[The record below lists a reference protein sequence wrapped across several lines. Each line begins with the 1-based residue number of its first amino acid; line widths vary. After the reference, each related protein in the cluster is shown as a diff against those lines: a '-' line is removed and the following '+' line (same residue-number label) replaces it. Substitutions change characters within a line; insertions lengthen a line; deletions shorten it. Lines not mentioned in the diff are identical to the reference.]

1 LSPWAGKPLVCDV
14 TLASVTPE
22 LRLPLSQTANC
33 EYIGGYS
40 QMLLRPMKFYEF
52 YWLQQTT
59 VQQRE
64 SVCVYL
70 FKVNNNIIIMNH
82 EQNDDDKSA

>member
-1 LSPWAGKPLVCDV
+1 
-14 TLASVTPE
+14 
-22 LRLPLSQTANC
+22 
-33 EYIGGYS
+33 
-40 QMLLRPMKFYEF
+40 MLLRPMKFYEF